1 MGQVVAPEPTSA
13 GKRGL
18 ELRNM
23 WQCWSSTQQGGEA
36 LGHMTHGS
44 TGAYLSK
51 EMMSGATGHVVAL
64 EPTSAGMYG
73 LKLQLVW

>member
-1 MGQVVAPEPTSA
+1 
-13 GKRGL
+13 
-18 ELRNM
+18 
-23 WQCWSSTQQGGEA
+23 
-36 LGHMTHGS
+36 MTHGS

>member
-1 MGQVVAPEPTSA
+1 
-13 GKRGL
+13 
-18 ELRNM
+18 
-23 WQCWSSTQQGGEA
+23 

-44 TGAYLSK
+44 TEAYLSK